1 MAEFHLHRRPAAT
14 AAVFARSVSRL
25 IRGPANRR
33 PALGVAAAA
42 LLAGSLTLAGC
53 ATQPPHEPSTARATT
68 SLTTQTNRA
77 YHGRFA
83 VQYNDQNG
91 QQRNAYGNFDWRETD
106 STVTLQLLNPLGQT
120 LAVVT
125 SSPAEATLEL
135 PNKQPLTADNVSTL
149 MQQALGFALPV
160 EGLRYWLQPSVAPTS
175 RARTTPDPQDPQRLA
190 QIQQDGWTIDYLAYA
205 DAPATGVK
213 RVNLT
218 RENPPLQIKLVLD
231 Q

>member
-1 MAEFHLHRRPAAT
+1 MPDYRTIFRPASPAP
-14 AAVFARSVSRL
+14 FSARIL
-25 IRGPANRR
+25 RR
-33 PALGVAAAA
+33 PALSVAAAA
-42 LLAGSLTLAGC
+42 LLALAGC
-53 ATQPPHEPSTARATT
+53 ATQPPALPSTAKATT
-68 SLTTQTNRA
+68 SLTAQTSRA

-83 VQYNDQNG
+83 VQYVDQNG
-91 QQRNAYGNFDWRETD
+91 QQRNAYGNFDWHETD

-125 SSPAEATLEL
+125 SSPASATLEL
-135 PNKQPLTADNVSTL
+135 PNRQPLTADNVSTL

-160 EGLRYWLQPSVAPTS
+160 EGLRYWLQPSVAPSS
-175 RARTTPDPQDPQRLA
+175 RAQTKADPQDPARLS
-190 QIQQDGWTIDYLAYA
+190 QIEQDGWTINYLAYA

-218 RENPPLQIKLVLD
+218 RDEPPLEIKLVLD

>member
-1 MAEFHLHRRPAAT
+1 MAEFQPHLRPAAT
-14 AAVFARSVSRL
+14 AAARRSSRL
-25 IRGPANRR
+25 VPR
-33 PALGVAAAA
+33 PALGVAAAG
-42 LLAGSLTLAGC
+42 LLAGLLTLAGC
-53 ATQPPHEPSTARATT
+53 ATQVPREPSTARATT
-68 SLTTQTNRA
+68 SLTTQTSRA

-83 VQYNDQNG
+83 VQYDDQNG
-91 QQRNAYGNFDWRETD
+91 QQRNAYGNFDWHEAD

-125 SSPAEATLEL
+125 SSPAAATLEL

-175 RARTTPDPQDPQRLA
+175 RAHTTPDAKDPQRLA

-213 RVNLT
+213 RVNLA
-218 RENPPLQIKLVLD
+218 RDNPPLQIKLVLD